1 MTNELREKTWFNNE
15 MSELYDN
22 FMIFSL
28 HNSGEKERIDITE
41 AEFLKNNGAIVLNP
55 EEVLLIIKEDLR
67 RIYIWKGTLSS
78 VRKKFIAS
86 RVASELQ
93 AQLAKSANFHR
104 CKIVSVDQGE
114 EPREFL
120 HNFGF
125 KSIEKPELEP
135 DKNFQYGLQPKEVK
149 TDSLPI
155 KKQKVTSKH
164 PIQKPSLQHSYEFMK
179 TANEMKKKVLATVV
193 PDGYKRSNLILG
205 RNLFYNLVSKK
216 TEVFG
221 KTYEETDWEPVTNGL
236 EKIFHFD
243 GYNVRI
249 YTGEESGVIKAIE
262 LLEPAEKPKRM
273 ERKGIVYSTWTV
285 KKLKEFCVENQ
296 IKILSKYRKAE
307 IVKIVEEYAKEHQN

>member
-1 MTNELREKTWFNNE
+1 MTDELREKTWFSNE
-15 MSELYDN
+15 MSEFYDN

-41 AEFLKNNGAIVLNP
+41 AEFLKNNGANILNP
-55 EEVLLIIKEDLR
+55 KEVLLVIKEELR

-93 AQLAKSANFHR
+93 ADLAKSANFHR

-120 HNFGF
+120 QNFGF
-125 KSIEKPELEP
+125 KSMEKPEVEP
-135 DKNFQYGLQPKEVK
+135 DKVVQYSLKPQEVK
-149 TDSLPI
+149 INNFPI
-155 KKQKVTSKH
+155 KKPMVAPKRH
-164 PIQKPSLQHSYEFMK
+164 IQKPSLQHSYEFMK
-179 TANEMKKKVLATVV
+179 NAKEMKKKVLTTVV

-205 RNLFYNLVSKK
+205 RNLLFSLVSKK

-221 KTYEETDWEPVTNGL
+221 KTYEETEWEPVTNGL
-236 EKIFHFD
+236 EKVFHFD

-249 YTGEESGVIKAIE
+249 YTNEESGVINAIE
-262 LLEPAEKPKRM
+262 LLEPVEKPKKR
-273 ERKGIVYSTWTV
+273 EKIEIDYNTWTV
-285 KKLKEFCVENQ
+285 KKLKEFCAKNN
-296 IKILSKYRKAE
+296 IKILSRYRKAE
-307 IVKIVEEYAKEHQN
+307 IVKIVEDYVKEH